1 MSRLLSSTALGAAV
15 ACGLAGCQLAPRV
28 EPAAAGVQA
37 PPAFIEA
44 PAQAAAAEPVAEFW
58 RAFNDAPLDALVGQ
72 AVAANTE
79 LRVAAA
85 RIDEARALAQ
95 LADGG
100 GRPLLDVSAGLSR
113 SRSLDPNG
121 ARQTANAFDA
131 GLAARWEP
139 DLFGV
144 HARDRE
150 AAAATLLSTEALLR
164 AARVAVAADVARVY
178 FEFRGLQEQLRVT
191 RLDLQAQRQALTLV
205 EARLSAGRGTALD
218 AERARALVE
227 GTAAAV
233 PALETALVRNRLRL
247 AVLTGQRP
255 GAHDA
260 LLAGQRPLPA
270 LPPTALSSIGTP
282 EALLRRRPDVAAA
295 EAQLRAAEARSG
307 AARGRLYPTISLN
320 GTLGLNASRI
330 GNLLDS
336 GSFIYNLGASLLQ
349 GVIDQGAGQAQVSA
363 ADARR
368 DAALAQFDQ
377 ALLAALEE
385 TEGSLAAYTRAQQ
398 RSDALMRSAA
408 AAEKAAQ
415 LALARFEAGAS
426 DFLVL
431 LDAQRE
437 ALQARDRLAQ
447 AQTAAATSLVAVYKA
462 LAGGWNTAAA
472 GQRP

>member
-1 MSRLLSSTALGAAV
+1 MSRLLSSATLGALLML
-15 ACGLAGCQLAPRV
+15 GLAGCHLAPRV
-28 EPAAAGVQA
+28 EPAPSSVQA
-37 PPAFIEA
+37 PPTFLEA
-44 PAQAAAAEPVAEFW
+44 PAQVTTAEPVAAFW
-58 RAFNDAPLDALVGQ
+58 RAFGDAQLDALVGQ
-72 AVAANTE
+72 AVAANTD
-79 LRVAAA
+79 LRIAQA
-85 RIDEARALAQ
+85 RLAEARALVQ

-100 GRPLLDVSAGLSR
+100 GRPLLDVTAGVSR

-121 ARQTANAFDA
+121 ARQTANSFDA
-131 GLAARWEP
+131 GLVARWEP

-150 AAAATLLSTEALLR
+150 AAAATLLSAEALLR
-164 AARVAVAADVARVY
+164 AGRVAVAAEVARVY
-178 FEFRGLQEQLRVT
+178 FEVRGLQEQLRVT

-205 EARLSAGRGTALD
+205 EARLGAGRGTALD

-233 PALETALVRNRLRL
+233 PDLEASLVRNRLRL

-260 LLAGQRPLPA
+260 LLAEQRPLPA
-270 LPPTALSSIGTP
+270 LPPTALASIGTP
-282 EALLRRRPDVAAA
+282 EAMLRRRPDLAAA

-307 AARGRLYPTISLN
+307 AARGRLYPTISFS
-320 GTLGLNASRI
+320 GSLGLNASRI

-336 GSFIYNLGASLLQ
+336 GSFIYNLGASLVQ
-349 GVIDQGAGQAQVSA
+349 GLVDQGAGQAQVLA

-377 ALLAALEE
+377 ALLGALEE
-385 TEGSLAAYTRAQQ
+385 TEASLAAYTRAQQ
-398 RSDALMRSAA
+398 RSDALIRSAA

-415 LALARFEAGAS
+415 LALVRFEAGVS

-437 ALQARDRLAQ
+437 ALQARDRLVQ
-447 AQTAAATSLVAVYKA
+447 AQTGAATSLVAVYKA
-462 LAGGWNTAAA
+462 LAGGWDTPDA
-472 GQRP
+472 GSRP